1 MPLKEVRMLLML
13 TYSDG
18 IFLAQKHNSTH
29 NTSYNLRQVHSDQ
42 KNSNL
47 EKKVTE
53 YFKNHPERLKSLENS
68 AEDHVWSF
76 KKQKKYKQRRWSGHS
91 YGINLILHTAYLFQ
105 GYHFAYGVEGKPT
118 YASKE
123 TLAKELG
130 ICIRTLDK
138 ALKILRDM
146 EVISWKSGKKTWE
159 TNTYYLADVY
169 KSTPMRKPQGFRH
182 PKHLWLKQQYL
193 IKKQKLKEFTRT
205 LFEHLLGDI
214 ADHLLRKNKNIRT
227 SSKKECKNNF
237 KSSKD
242 PPKSTKFPTNW
253 HILKDLSLNF
263 KDQWILSRHSEHLLR
278 AATDDLRFYQSL
290 NKKVKNVAAF
300 LMSRCYEH
308 ARQVKSQKKNINTI
322 NIKEWLSSY
331 FKSRRTRF
339 LFIYESQQL
348 DRTKNE
354 SRPIIHLLW
363 HKQEIQ
369 KSILKVYQKVQGVWI
384 DKVFKFDRPNLIE
397 AIESYLEDSLRN
409 IPNAS

>member
-1 MPLKEVRMLLML
+1 VQKQKEVRMLPML
-13 TYSDG
+13 TYSDR
-18 IFLAQKHNSTH
+18 IFLAQKANSTH
-29 NTSYNLRQVHSDQ
+29 NTSYNLRQVLSDQ
-42 KNSNL
+42 ENSNL

-53 YFKNHPERLKSLENS
+53 YFHNYPERLKSLENS
-68 AEDHVWSF
+68 VEDHVGFF

-105 GYHFAYGVEGKPT
+105 DYHFSYGVEGKPT

-123 TLAKELG
+123 TLSKELG

-146 EVISWKSGKKTWE
+146 GVIYWKSGKKTWE

-169 KSTPMRKPQGFRH
+169 KSTPMRKPQGFKH

-214 ADHLLRKNKNIRT
+214 ADYLLRKNKKIRT
-227 SSKKECKNNF
+227 SFEKRVENDF

-242 PPKSTKFPTNW
+242 PPKSTKLPPNW
-253 HILKDLSLNF
+253 HLLKDLNLNF
-263 KDQWILSRHSEHLLR
+263 KDQWILSRYSEHLLR
-278 AATDDLRFYQSL
+278 AAIDDLRFYQSL
-290 NKKVKNVAAF
+290 DKKVNNIAAF
-300 LMSRCYEH
+300 LMSRCQEH
-308 ARQVKSQKKNINTI
+308 DRQVKPQKNTN
-322 NIKEWLSSY
+322 NIKKWLSSY

-339 LFIYESQQL
+339 LFISESQQL

-369 KSILKVYQKVQGVWI
+369 KSILRVYQKIQGAWI
-384 DKVFKFDRPNLIE
+384 DKVFNFDRPNLTE

-409 IPNAS
+409 TTSVS

>member
-1 MPLKEVRMLLML
+1 
-13 TYSDG
+13 
-18 IFLAQKHNSTH
+18 
-29 NTSYNLRQVHSDQ
+29 
-42 KNSNL
+42 
-47 EKKVTE
+47 
-53 YFKNHPERLKSLENS
+53 
-68 AEDHVWSF
+68 
-76 KKQKKYKQRRWSGHS
+76 
-91 YGINLILHTAYLFQ
+91 
-105 GYHFAYGVEGKPT
+105 
-118 YASKE
+118 
-123 TLAKELG
+123 
-130 ICIRTLDK
+130 
-138 ALKILRDM
+138 M

-169 KSTPMRKPQGFRH
+169 KSTPMRKPQGFKH

-214 ADHLLRKNKNIRT
+214 ADYLLRKNKNIRT
-227 SSKKECKNNF
+227 SSKKECRNNF

-278 AATDDLRFYQSL
+278 AAINDLRFYQSL

-300 LMSRCYEH
+300 LMSRCHEH
-308 ARQVKSQKKNINTI
+308 GRQVKSQKKNINTI

-397 AIESYLEDSLRN
+397 AIGSYLEDSIRN
-409 IPNAS
+409 IQNAS